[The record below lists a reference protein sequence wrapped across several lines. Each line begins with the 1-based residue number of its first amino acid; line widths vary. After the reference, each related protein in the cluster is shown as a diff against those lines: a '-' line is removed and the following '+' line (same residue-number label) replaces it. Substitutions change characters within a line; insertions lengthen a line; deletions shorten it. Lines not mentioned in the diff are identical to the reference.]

1 MLERLTAR
9 AETRAEEKRRAA
21 IARLAAQPL
30 PPGVTAEANEQ
41 GLILSGRGLKLRL
54 IRDPM
59 MQRFW
64 R

>member
-9 AETRAEEKRRAA
+9 AEAWAQDKRRAA

-30 PPGVTAEANEQ
+30 PPGVTAEPDAA
-41 GLILSGRGLKLRL
+41 GLILSGKGLKLRL
-54 IRDPM
+54 ICDAM

>member
-9 AETRAEEKRRAA
+9 AEARAEEKRRAA

-30 PPGVTAEANEQ
+30 PPGVAAEPDAA
-41 GLILSGRGLKLRL
+41 GLILSGKGLKLR
-54 IRDPM
+54 M

>member
-9 AETRAEEKRRAA
+9 AEAWAQEKRRAA
-21 IARLAAQPL
+21 IARLAAQSL
-30 PPGVTAEANEQ
+30 PPGVAAEANEQ

-54 IRDPM
+54 IREAM

>member
-9 AETRAEEKRRAA
+9 AEAWAQDKRRAA

-41 GLILSGRGLKLRL
+41 GLILSGQGLKLRL
-54 IRDPM
+54 IREARM
-59 MQRFW
+59 RRFW

>member
-30 PPGVTAEANEQ
+30 PPGVEAEPDAA
-41 GLILSGRGLKLRL
+41 GLIPSGRGLKLRL
-54 IRDPM
+54 IRDAM
-59 MQRFW
+59 LQRFW

>member
-9 AETRAEEKRRAA
+9 AEAWAEDKRRAA
-21 IARLAAQPL
+21 IARLAGQPL

-54 IRDPM
+54 IREARM
-59 MQRFW
+59 WRFW

>member
-9 AETRAEEKRRAA
+9 AEAWAQDKRRAA

-30 PPGVTAEANEQ
+30 PPGLTAEANEQ

-54 IRDPM
+54 IREARIR
-59 MQRFW
+59 RFW

>member
-9 AETRAEEKRRAA
+9 AEARAEEKRRAA

-30 PPGVTAEANEQ
+30 PPGVAAESDAA
-41 GLILSGRGLKLRL
+41 GLILSGKGLKLR
-54 IRDPM
+54 M

>member
-9 AETRAEEKRRAA
+9 AEVWAEDKRRAA

-41 GLILSGRGLKLRL
+41 GLILSGQGLKLRL
-54 IRDPM
+54 IREASM
-59 MQRFW
+59 RRFW